1 LFAIAFRQA
10 QRERTYSEILK
21 NKKMAAQRIRSLL
34 IANRGEIVLRIARTA
49 RRMGIRTIA
58 VYSDADAGAPHTTG
72 CDAAMPIGGE
82 RPADSYLR
90 IDKILQAA
98 KASGADAIHPGYG
111 FLSENAAFAQ
121 AVVDAGL
128 VWIGPPAQAI
138 AAMGDKARA
147 RQRMA
152 AAGVPVLPGYDD
164 EDQTHAVLI
173 DAAKKIGFPV
183 MVKASGG
190 GGGRGMRRADRS
202 EDLAAALQSAASEAQ
217 AAFGDARL
225 ILERALRAPR
235 HVEVQ
240 VFADAQGK
248 VVHLGERDCS
258 VQRRHQKIIEE
269 APSPA
274 VSPALRRQM
283 GVVAVQVAQNVG
295 YTGAGTVEF
304 LLDADGTFY
313 FMEMNTR
320 LQVEHPV
327 TEALTGIDLVQ
338 WQLDVAQGK
347 PLPLTQAQILERFE
361 TGGHAIEVRLCSED
375 PAQDYLPQSGSIVCW
390 QAPESVRCDHALE
403 QRAGGQLISPFYDS
417 MLAKLIAHA
426 GDRSAAIMQLSD
438 ALDRTVCLGTTTN
451 RAFLARA
458 LRHAAFGN
466 GDVTTA
472 FLPSHFPANADRT
485 AEAPSGLPALAAAC
499 LARLPDRPL
508 ASEWLGWQSSGVLH
522 TSVPLLLNGQTQT
535 WHVAGD
541 QTSLQARRGDI
552 VHEVSGLK
560 RDQFQILGLDTVR
573 HSISATIDGA
583 PLQAVWVQQGALAWL
598 QAGGIE
604 ICVEDRRLAAAR
616 GRAKKSSG
624 AVLAPM
630 HGRVVQVHTQQGATV
645 AVGALLMVI
654 EAMKMEHQILAPL
667 AGTVTELHAVAGDQ
681 VAARRLLLV
690 LAP

>member
-1 LFAIAFRQA
+1 M
-10 QRERTYSEILK
+10 T
-21 NKKMAAQRIRSLL
+21 MQRIQSLL
-34 IANRGEIVLRIARTA
+34 IANRGEIVLRVARTA
-49 RRMGIRTIA
+49 HRMGIRTIA
-58 VYSDADAGAPHTTG
+58 VYSDADAGAPHATA
-72 CDAAMPIGGE
+72 CDTAMPMGGE

-98 KASGADAIHPGYG
+98 KASDADAIHPGYG

-128 VWIGPPAQAI
+128 IWVGPPAQAI

-152 AAGVPVLPGYDD
+152 AAGVPVLPGYDE
-164 EDQTHAVLI
+164 EDQTDAVLI
-173 DAAKKIGFPV
+173 DAAKKVGFPV
-183 MVKASGG
+183 MVKASAG
-190 GGGRGMRRADRS
+190 GGGRGMRRVDRG
-202 EDLAAALQSAASEAQ
+202 EELAAALQSAASEAQ

-225 ILERALRAPR
+225 ILERALLAPR

-240 VFADAQGK
+240 VFADAHGK

-258 VQRRHQKIIEE
+258 MQRRHQKIIEE

-274 VSPALRRQM
+274 VTPALRRQM
-283 GVVAVQVAQNVG
+283 GAVAVQVAQNVG

-304 LLDADGTFY
+304 LLDADGAFY

-390 QAPESVRCDHALE
+390 QVPESVRCDHALE
-403 QRAGGQLISPFYDS
+403 QRTGGQVISPFYDS

-426 GDRSAAIMQLSD
+426 ADRGAAVTQLGD
-438 ALDRTVCLGTTTN
+438 ALDRTICLGTATN
-451 RAFLARA
+451 RTFLASV
-458 LRHAAFGN
+458 LRHEAFGN

-472 FLPSHFPANADRT
+472 FLPTHFPANIDRT
-485 AEAPSGLPALAAAC
+485 TDTPSRLIALAAMC
-499 LARLPDRPL
+499 LARLPNMPL
-508 ASEWLGWQSSGVLH
+508 AAEWLGWHSSSILQ
-522 TSVPLLLNGQTQT
+522 TSVLLRLNGQTQT
-535 WHVAGD
+535 WQITGD
-541 QTSLQARRGDI
+541 QSRVQARCGDV
-552 VHEVSGLK
+552 VHEISGLK
-560 RDQFQILGLDTVR
+560 RDQLQALGVDTAR
-573 HSISATIDGA
+573 HNISATVDGT
-583 PLQAVWVQQGALAWL
+583 PLHAVWVRQGTLAWL

-604 ICVEDRRLAAAR
+604 ICIEDRRLAAAR
-616 GRAKKSSG
+616 GRAKESSG
-624 AVLAPM
+624 AVHAPM
-630 HGRVVQVHTQQGATV
+630 HGRVVQVHAQQGTTV
-645 AVGALLMVI
+645 AAGALLMVI

-690 LAP
+690 LTP